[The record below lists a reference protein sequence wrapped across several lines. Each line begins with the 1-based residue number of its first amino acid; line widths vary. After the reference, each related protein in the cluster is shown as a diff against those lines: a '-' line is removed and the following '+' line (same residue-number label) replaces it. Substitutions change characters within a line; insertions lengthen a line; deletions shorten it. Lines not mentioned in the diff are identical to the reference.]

1 MGRSRSQKK
10 PTTRGKPGHL
20 IKDVT
25 AEVENRLLNAAEV
38 ATATTSAEVNLA
50 AAIADAVI
58 EPGSG
63 GGASQSRK
71 KGTKISRRVAASRRR
86 PRPPEG

>member
-1 MGRSRSQKK
+1 MGKSPQPNK
-10 PTTRGKPGHL
+10 PSKRARPGKA
-20 IKDVT
+20 IKDLT

-50 AAIADAVI
+50 AAVADALI

-63 GGASQSRK
+63 DTSGETTG
-71 KGTKISRRVAASRRR
+71 KG
-86 PRPPEG
+86 RPPHRAAARKRSRPK

>member
-1 MGRSRSQKK
+1 MGKSPQSNK
-10 PTTRGKPGHL
+10 PSKRARPGKL
-20 IKDVT
+20 IKDLT

-50 AAIADAVI
+50 AAMADAVI

-63 GGASQSRK
+63 DTSGANTGNGTPPHRATARK
-71 KGTKISRRVAASRRR
+71 RRR
-86 PRPPEG
+86 AK

>member
-1 MGRSRSQKK
+1 VGSSRRNNK
-10 PTTRGKPGHL
+10 PAGRGKPGKV

-38 ATATTSAEVNLA
+38 ATATSSAEVNLA
-50 AAIADAVI
+50 AALADAVI

-63 GGASQSRK
+63 DAARK
-71 KGTKISRRVAASRRR
+71 PRRKRGRSAGR
-86 PRPPEG
+86 

>member
-1 MGRSRSQKK
+1 MGKSPQPNKASR
-10 PTTRGKPGHL
+10 RVKPGKV

-50 AAIADAVI
+50 AALADAVI

-63 GGASQSRK
+63 DTSGATPRA
-71 KGTKISRRVAASRRR
+71 TKPRR
-86 PRPPEG
+86 PTTAGKRGGKK

>member
-1 MGRSRSQKK
+1 MGRSRGAKK
-10 PTTRGKPGHL
+10 QSSRGKPGHL

-50 AAIADAVI
+50 AAVADALI

-63 GGASQSRK
+63 ADSTRSPKKRK
-71 KGTKISRRVAASRRR
+71 QN
-86 PRPPEG
+86 

>member
-1 MGRSRSQKK
+1 MGRSRGANKQSS
-10 PTTRGKPGHL
+10 RGKPGHL

-50 AAIADAVI
+50 AALVDAVI

-63 GGASQSRK
+63 DTTGETPRKQGPRRTGSATRKRRSQK
-71 KGTKISRRVAASRRR
+71 
-86 PRPPEG
+86 

>member
-1 MGRSRSQKK
+1 MARSRQAGTAAKHV
-10 PTTRGKPGHL
+10 KPGNV

-25 AEVENRLLNAAEV
+25 AEIENRLLNAAEV

-50 AAIADAVI
+50 AALADAVI

-63 GGASQSRK
+63 DTTSKATGKTTTRRATGRK
-71 KGTKISRRVAASRRR
+71 RGRQK
-86 PRPPEG
+86 

>member
-1 MGRSRSQKK
+1 MARSRQAGKAAK
-10 PTTRGKPGHL
+10 RVKPGSV

-50 AAIADAVI
+50 AAVADAVI

-63 GGASQSRK
+63 DTGGDKSGKRAP
-71 KGTKISRRVAASRRR
+71 RRTRSTAPKRRS
-86 PRPPEG
+86 

>member
-1 MGRSRSQKK
+1 MGRSRGAKK
-10 PTTRGKPGHL
+10 QSSRGKPGNV

-63 GGASQSRK
+63 KGASHSPK
-71 KGTKISRRVAASRRR
+71 KGAKISRRVAASRRG
-86 PRPPEG
+86 PPPPEG